1 MKGIRRILFPTDF
14 SALSKHAIPHIA
26 GFAERGAREIHLLHA
41 PKRKTEACLE
51 KIEATAAELK
61 KQVLGELTLR
71 TCQVPGIAPGPVI
84 VQYAREHQIDL
95 IILATASK
103 KGFGRLLLG
112 SVAKEVSRQAPC
124 HVLVV
129 REQATAAYKQ
139 ILVPLDL
146 SKVSQPSLQK
156 AKTLADATG
165 ATLHIAHVVE
175 DPASSLFLTAR
186 RSLLEGCHESES
198 EVGEAMQ
205 ELKDEAG
212 CHQAQIHIASGSIYP
227 ALKDL
232 IQKRRIDLTVM
243 AAHSEDDD
251 QFGSTSQLILQYG
264 SCSLLILRGL
274 MDSNFADH
282 RSSKV
287 LRRFRKHG

>member
-41 PKRKTEACLE
+41 PKRKSEASLG
-51 KIEATAAELK
+51 KIEATAAVLK
-61 KQVLGELTLR
+61 KQVPGELTLR

-103 KGFGRLLLG
+103 KGLGRLLLG
-112 SVAKEVSRQAPC
+112 SVAEEVSRQAPC

-146 SKVSQPSLQK
+146 SKVSQPLSGNGQNHC
-156 AKTLADATG
+156 G
-165 ATLHIAHVVE
+165 CHR
-175 DPASSLFLTAR
+175 R
-186 RSLLEGCHESES
+186 RS
-198 EVGEAMQ
+198 
-205 ELKDEAG
+205 
-212 CHQAQIHIASGSIYP
+212 ASCPCGGRP
-227 ALKDL
+227 GL
-232 IQKRRIDLTVM
+232 IVVSNGTPL
-243 AAHSEDDD
+243 A
-251 QFGSTSQLILQYG
+251 FG
-264 SCSLLILRGL
+264 GL
-274 MDSNFADH
+274 P
-282 RSSKV
+282 
-287 LRRFRKHG
+287 